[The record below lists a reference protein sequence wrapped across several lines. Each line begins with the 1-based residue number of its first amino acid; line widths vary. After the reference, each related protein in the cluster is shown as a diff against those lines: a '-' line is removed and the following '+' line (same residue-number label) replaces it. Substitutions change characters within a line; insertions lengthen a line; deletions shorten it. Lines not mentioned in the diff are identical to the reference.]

1 MAKVILIAAL
11 LIGFVLLGMAY
22 VVIDK
27 KLEKLIR
34 ANNKEI
40 KRNGEM

>member
-1 MAKVILIAAL
+1 MFLIATL